1 LEGTADA
8 REHAS
13 FFSLAFMGREILMP
27 WQKRVIQL
35 VARTEAVS
43 SFYLTGGTALAG
55 YYLHHRISDDLDFF
69 SFEEFELAAVEAV
82 AKRIKEELEADE
94 MRFFRR
100 YDRRQFFYRKGDQE
114 YKVEFTQYPFKPL
127 EPPNVFDGLKVDS
140 KYDMAVNK
148 LMTVFERF
156 DPKDFVDLYFLLQEY
171 PLERVREGVREK
183 FGMNVDPL
191 TVGSELAQVRAI
203 HALPKMTVELT
214 VQELKDF
221 FTEQARTLR
230 AEVLEDR

>member
-1 LEGTADA
+1 
-8 REHAS
+8 
-13 FFSLAFMGREILMP
+13 MP
-27 WQKRVIQL
+27 WQKQVIQL
-35 VARTEAVS
+35 VARAAEVS

-55 YYLHHRISDDLDFF
+55 YYLHHRRSEDLDFF
-69 SFEEFELAAVEAV
+69 SFEEFELAAVEAA

-100 YDRRQFFYRKGDQE
+100 YDRRQFFYRQGDQE

-127 EPPNVFDGLKVDS
+127 EPPNLFDGMRVDS
-140 KYDMAVNK
+140 KFDIAVNK
-148 LMTVFERF
+148 LMTVVERF

-183 FGMNVDPL
+183 FGMKLDPL
-191 TVGSELAQVRAI
+191 VVGSELAQVRGI
-203 HALPKMTVELT
+203 YALPKMTVELT

-221 FTEQARTLR
+221 FADLVKTLR
-230 AEVLEDR
+230 AEVLEE